1 MDAVY
6 VKLSTPERL
15 KLAEAFKTVKQN
27 PDLNINEKEELWS
40 IMNKQDVQD
49 DLVTVEIEKQ
59 KAKQELAQQKENQA

>member
-49 DLVTVEIEKQ
+49 DLVTVEIEK
-59 KAKQELAQQKENQA
+59 